1 MKKLNLAAVVFVL
14 LTAILC
20 LMTPALAV
28 DYPEPS
34 DDFYV
39 LDNSKILSDE
49 TKDYIIAKN
58 KLLCDATGAQIV
70 VLTED
75 FVPDGKLENYAYNV
89 FNKWG
94 IGSKD
99 KNNGILLLI
108 SIGDDDYWCTE
119 GKGLEKSLSSGEIGN
134 ILEKYLEPDFA
145 KQNYDAGIK
154 KVFDALLTAVGE
166 IYGYSPEISSGN
178 PSGTLISPDYIESAH
193 ANGYYETSG
202 GYYEYDN
209 GYHNGTAR
217 IPSFFAIIVIVI
229 AVFIIIR
236 AFAGNNGCLGC
247 LFGWSLFGHNNRRPP
262 RGPGGFG
269 GFGGPRPP
277 SPPRSGGFGGSRGGF
292 GRPGGGFGGSRGGFG
307 SGGSRGGFGGSGSRS
322 GGGSRGG
329 GGSTRG
335 GGAGRRH

>member
-1 MKKLNLAAVVFVL
+1 MLLA
-14 LTAILC
+14 AILC

-39 LDNSKILSDE
+39 LDNSKILTDE

-58 KLLCDATGAQIV
+58 KLLRDATGAQIV
-70 VLTED
+70 ILTED

-178 PSGTLISPDYIESAH
+178 PSGTLISPDYIDSAH
-193 ANGYYETSG
+193 ANGSNGYYETSG

-209 GYHNGTAR
+209 GYHGGAAR
-217 IPSFFAIIVIVI
+217 IPSFFGMIVIVI

-236 AFAGNNGCLGC
+236 AFAGNSGCLGC
-247 LFGWSLFGHNNRRPP
+247 LFGWSLFGHNDRRPP

-269 GFGGPRPP
+269 GPRPP
-277 SPPRSGGFGGSRGGF
+277 HSGGF

-307 SGGSRGGFGGSGSRS
+307 GSGGSRGGRSGGFGGGGRSGGF